1 MKYFIEYAD
10 GDSKWMWF
18 SKDIFLTVQY
28 ADYVKRF
35 RYLEHLA
42 LSLDEAKHFKADFKN
57 QVITSSNKI
66 FRSLRSFSLL
76 DL

>member
-1 MKYFIEYAD
+1 
-10 GDSKWMWF
+10 MWF

-42 LSLDEAKHFKADFKN
+42 LSLDEAKRFKADFKN
-57 QVITSSNKI
+57 QAITSVKPG
-66 FRSLRSFSLL
+66 
-76 DL
+76 DVVYVDVA